1 MFLKST
7 KMRVWQG
14 YEQVHSVTYMVLSGS
29 TPDHFYLFAM
39 IPFFAFPILKS
50 DVL

>member
-1 MFLKST
+1 MNLGMFFESLNIVSPGT
-7 KMRVWQG
+7 Y
-14 YEQVHSVTYMVLSGS
+14 YEY
-29 TPDHFYLFAM
+29 FYLFEM